1 MESEVAE
8 MAGQVALLIGA
19 RPTDL
24 LGLTH
29 LTGLERLWI
38 DHAILAR
45 VQELR
50 EERRPTSALEYVRRK
65 RRGWAPPPGMVS

>member
-1 MESEVAE
+1 

-29 LTGLERLWI
+29 LTGLERLII

-50 EERRPTSALEYVRRK
+50 EERRPRSALEYVRRK

>member
-1 MESEVAE
+1 VESEVAE

-38 DHAILAR
+38 DHAILAH
-45 VQELR
+45 VQEFQ
-50 EERRPTSALEYVRRK
+50 EKERPRSALEYVRRK

>member
-1 MESEVAE
+1 

-38 DHAILAR
+38 DHAILAH

-50 EERRPTSALEYVRRK
+50 EERRPKSALEYVRRK

>member
-1 MESEVAE
+1 
-8 MAGQVALLIGA
+8 MAGQVALMIGA

-38 DHAILAR
+38 DHAILAH

-50 EERRPTSALEYVRRK
+50 EERRPRSALEYVRRK
-65 RRGWAPPPGMVS
+65 RRSWAPPPRMVS

>member
-1 MESEVAE
+1 MAE

-45 VQELR
+45 VQELHEGR
-50 EERRPTSALEYVRRK
+50 KPASTLEYVRKK

>member
-1 MESEVAE
+1 VAE

-29 LTGLERLWI
+29 LTGLERLVL
-38 DHAILAR
+38 DHAILSH

-50 EERRPTSALEYVRRK
+50 EEGQPMSALEYVKRK
-65 RRGWAPPPGMVS
+65 RRGWAPPPGMGS

>member
-1 MESEVAE
+1 
-8 MAGQVALLIGA
+8 MAGRVALLIGA

-38 DHAILAR
+38 DHLILTH
-45 VQELR
+45 VQELHEGR
-50 EERRPTSALEYVRRK
+50 KPRSALEYVRRK
-65 RRGWAPPPGMVS
+65 RWGWALPPGMVS

>member
-1 MESEVAE
+1 

-29 LTGLERLWI
+29 LTGLERLVI

-45 VQELR
+45 VQGPR
-50 EERRPTSALEYVRRK
+50 EREQPRSALEYVRRK